1 MVEDAEVVVD
11 VHGGLPATID
21 PYLYT
26 INFIL
31 HPNSTTDDAL
41 KILDDE
47 IQRLQ
52 EAPPPVD
59 ELKRAVKQTQ
69 ALFAYGGESI
79 TNQAFWMGFSEMFA
93 SYKWVTNY
101 LDNIAAVTP
110 DDVQRAAQVYLQPKN
125 RLVGI
130 YHPHKKGN
138 NNQ

>member
-1 MVEDAEVVVD
+1 MDE
-11 VHGGLPATID
+11 
-21 PYLYT
+21 
-26 INFIL
+26 
-31 HPNSTTDDAL
+31 
-41 KILDDE
+41 E

-52 EAPPPVD
+52 DSPPQAD

-93 SYKWVTNY
+93 SYEWVTSY
-101 LDNIAAVTP
+101 LDNIAAVSP
-110 DDVQRAAQVYLQPKN
+110 DEVQQVAQKYLQPKN
-125 RLVGI
+125 RIVGI